1 MNDDNTLKSEG
12 SKPAQSESAESS
24 SQTDPINQ
32 NGSTPKLQLPS
43 TILPDKVTME
53 LPIMTIRDL
62 VVYPGTVLPLI
73 ISQKDAIQLI
83 DDVVTTTKTFGFIAI
98 KPSSLPDMA
107 DDKITDQAELDN
119 ISDEEG
125 ITAPDEGGLTG
136 PQKTTQPDEPPI
148 MPVDMDV
155 KPTDLYEYGCRVE
168 IAKMFKYPDGTTRLL
183 VQGVERIK
191 LDGIVERKPYLKARV
206 VISKENVERGA
217 ETEALS
223 RTAINLF
230 MEIIKQIPYLPVD
243 DLKMA
248 AMNIT
253 SPLTMCYFIASN
265 MNFPMEEK
273 QRLLELNTIKEK
285 LERLIRLLNREAEV
299 MRLGNRIQTEIKDE
313 ITKAQREQILREQMR
328 IIQRELGESEGKN
341 TEIPKLREK
350 LAKAKLPPDAQKIAD
365 EELNRLSRIHPSS
378 AEYTVARTYLDWLI
392 NLPWSISTKDNLDIN
407 RAEQILNKDHYGLEK
422 VKTRILEYLAVRK
435 LKNDM
440 KGPILCFAG
449 PPGVGKTSLGK
460 SIARALGRKFVRFS
474 LGGVRDEAEIRG
486 HRRTY
491 IGALPGRIL
500 QWIRKGG
507 SNNPIFMLDEV
518 DKIGSDFRG
527 DPASALLEVLDPE
540 QNNTFSDH
548 YLEADFDL
556 SSVMFITT
564 ANILDTI
571 PAPLRDRMEVLELP
585 GYIAE
590 EKAHIAR
597 EHLIPKQIKEH
608 GLESSDIEF
617 KPELILKII
626 TDYTR
631 EAGVRNL
638 EREIATVCRKV
649 AKDKASLM
657 GRKTQAKPATRPGL
671 SNIEDFLGPVK
682 FFAEIA
688 NRKPDIGVATG
699 MVWTPVGGEIIFI
712 ETTRMRGNNGLILT
726 GHLGDVMKESA
737 RAALSYIRSHSRKLG
752 IPDSAFKGYDIH
764 IHFPAG
770 AIPKDGPSAG
780 VAIGVALT
788 SLFANRPIRNDLS
801 MTGEITLRGKVLPV
815 GGVKEKVIGARRAG
829 IKTILLPRENEK
841 DLREIPEHIRKG
853 ITFKL
858 IDNLEDALK
867 IALISKSGKK

>member
-1 MNDDNTLKSEG
+1 MSNDDNILKPEG
-12 SKPAQSESAESS
+12 ALPNPVETAPVLPEQDKPTIA
-24 SQTDPINQ
+24 
-32 NGSTPKLQLPS
+32 LPS
-43 TILPDKVTME
+43 RVTME

-62 VVYPGTVLPLI
+62 IVYPGTVLPLI
-73 ISQKDAIQLI
+73 ISQKEATQLI
-83 DDVVTTTKTFGFIAI
+83 DDVVATTKTFGFIAI
-98 KPSSLPDMA
+98 KPSALFDRESVT
-107 DDKITDQAELDN
+107 IGEEGELEEIPN
-119 ISDEEG
+119 EEG
-125 ITAPDEGGLTG
+125 IAEPEEDIIAP
-136 PQKTTQPDEPPI
+136 PKPPAI
-148 MPVDMDV
+148 PEIPIVPVDMDI

-168 IAKMFKYPDGTTRLL
+168 VAKMFKYPDGTTRLL
-183 VQGVERIK
+183 VQGIERIK
-191 LDGIVERKPYLKARV
+191 LDGIIERKPYLKARV
-206 VISKENVERGA
+206 LIAKENVERSA

-223 RTAINLF
+223 RTAVNLF
-230 MEIIKQIPYLPVD
+230 MEIVKQIPYLPMD
-243 DLKMA
+243 ELKLA
-248 AMNIT
+248 AMNIS

-273 QRLLELNTIKEK
+273 QKVLELDSIKDK

-313 ITKAQREQILREQMR
+313 ITKAQREVILREQMR
-328 IIQRELGESEGKN
+328 IIQRELGEGEGKN
-341 TEIPKLREK
+341 TEIPKLKEQ
-350 LAKAKLPPDAQKIAD
+350 LAKAKLPAEAQKIAD
-365 EELNRLSRIHPSS
+365 EELTRLARIHPSS

-392 NLPWSISTKDNLDIN
+392 NLPWSVATEDNLDIN
-407 RAEQILNKDHYGLEK
+407 RAEKILDEDHYGLEK
-422 VKTRILEYLAVRK
+422 IKERILEYLAVRK

-440 KGPILCFAG
+440 KGPILCLVG

-491 IGALPGRIL
+491 IGALPGRII
-500 QWIRKGG
+500 QWIRKAG

-548 YLEADFDL
+548 YLEVDFDL

-571 PAPLRDRMEVLELP
+571 PSALRDRMEVLELA

-590 EKAHIAR
+590 EKVKIAQ
-597 EHLIPKQIKEH
+597 EHLVPKQLAEH
-608 GLESSDIEF
+608 GLVSTDIDF
-617 KPELILKII
+617 NPELLLRII

-649 AKDKASLM
+649 AKNKASLM
-657 GRKTQAKPATRPGL
+657 PVRTVQPGGGQKTPGKPAAKPTVQ
-671 SNIEDFLGPVK
+671 NIDDFLGPIK

-688 NRKPDIGVATG
+688 GRKPDVGVATG
-699 MVWTPVGGEIIFI
+699 MAWTPVGGEILFI
-712 ETTRMRGNNGLILT
+712 ETTRMKGNGGLILT

-737 RAALSYIRSHSRKLG
+737 RAALSYIRSHSKRLK
-752 IPDSAFKGYDIH
+752 IPDSAFNGYDIH
-764 IHFPAG
+764 IHVPAG
-770 AIPKDGPSAG
+770 ATPKDGPSAG

-788 SLFANRPIRNDLS
+788 SLFINKAIRNDVS
-801 MTGEITLRGKVLPV
+801 MTGEINLRGKIMPV
-815 GGVKEKVIGARRAG
+815 GGIKEKVIGARRAG
-829 IKTILLPRENEK
+829 IKTIILPRENEK
-841 DLREIPEHIRKG
+841 DLKDIPKHIQEG
-853 ITFKL
+853 LTFKL

-867 IALISKSGKK
+867 IALIAKSGGK